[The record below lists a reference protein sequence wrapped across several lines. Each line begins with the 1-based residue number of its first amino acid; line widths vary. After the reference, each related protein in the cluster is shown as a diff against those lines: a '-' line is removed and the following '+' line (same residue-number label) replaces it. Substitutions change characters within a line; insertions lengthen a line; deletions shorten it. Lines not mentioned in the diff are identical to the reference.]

1 MNEQDWTATEGDVDP
16 VGVAIVDGDMVEVDI
31 VEVDVVEADSGDV
44 VAEIVIADPST
55 IQGGSED
62 DETDLEDVLVLEV
75 VDDALVLPVWEPTGV
90 ARVDE
95 ALDELTRLDPD
106 DVHHHAEVYDT
117 IHQRLRGTL
126 SDLDTPV

>member
-1 MNEQDWTATEGDVDP
+1 MNEQDWTIAERDVDE
-16 VGVAIVDGDMVEVDI
+16 AQ
-31 VEVDVVEADSGDV
+31 VDVVEFDDVEADAGAPVVQV
-44 VAEIVIADPST
+44 VAVSDTAAI
-55 IQGGSED
+55 ED
-62 DETDLEDVLVLEV
+62 DAEDDGSDLEDVLVLEV

>member
-1 MNEQDWTATEGDVDP
+1 MSEQDWVGAEDVVDVAPVAEDAATVTEDVMTEAVAADDDVD
-16 VGVAIVDGDMVEVDI
+16 DI
-31 VEVDVVEADSGDV
+31 D
-44 VAEIVIADPST
+44 
-55 IQGGSED
+55 
-62 DETDLEDVLVLEV
+62 DVLVLEV

-95 ALDELTRLDPD
+95 ALDDLTRLDPD
-106 DVHHHAEVYDT
+106 DVHHHAEVYDA

>member
-1 MNEQDWTATEGDVDP
+1 MSEQDWTVAESDVDEGQVEVVEVAEVDEDSGEPVVEVVAVLDAAAIEGD
-16 VGVAIVDGDMVEVDI
+16 
-31 VEVDVVEADSGDV
+31 SR
-44 VAEIVIADPST
+44 
-55 IQGGSED
+55 
-62 DETDLEDVLVLEV
+62 DESDLEDVLVLEV

>member
-1 MNEQDWTATEGDVDP
+1 MSEQDWTVAESDVD
-16 VGVAIVDGDMVEVDI
+16 DGQVEV
-31 VEVDVVEADSGDV
+31 VEVAEVDEGSGEPVVEV
-44 VAEIVIADPST
+44 VAVLDAAAI
-55 IQGGSED
+55 GGDSL
-62 DETDLEDVLVLEV
+62 DESDLEDVLVLEV

-95 ALDELTRLDPD
+95 ALDELTRMDPD

>member
-1 MNEQDWTATEGDVDP
+1 MNEQDWTVGRSDVDARP
-16 VGVAIVDGDMVEVDI
+16 VDEEIVERSDAAPVDGVEG
-31 VEVDVVEADSGDV
+31 ADDS
-44 VAEIVIADPST
+44 I
-55 IQGGSED
+55 
-62 DETDLEDVLVLEV
+62 LEDVLVLEV

-90 ARVDE
+90 ARVDA

-106 DVHHHAEVYDT
+106 DVHHHAEVYDA

>member
-1 MNEQDWTATEGDVDP
+1 MNEQDWTIAESDVDE
-16 VGVAIVDGDMVEVDI
+16 AQ
-31 VEVDVVEADSGDV
+31 VDVVEFDDVEADAGAPVVQV
-44 VAEIVIADPST
+44 VAVSDTAAI
-55 IQGGSED
+55 ED
-62 DETDLEDVLVLEV
+62 DAEDDGSDLEDVLVLEV

>member
-1 MNEQDWTATEGDVDP
+1 MNEQEWTVAGSDVDE
-16 VGVAIVDGDMVEVDI
+16 VQGDEVQGDEVQGDSGGVDGEIEVLT
-31 VEVDVVEADSGDV
+31 EPESSAADSGD
-44 VAEIVIADPST
+44 ED
-55 IQGGSED
+55 SE
-62 DETDLEDVLVLEV
+62 LEDVLVLEV

-106 DVHHHAEVYDT
+106 DVHHHAEVFDT

>member
-1 MNEQDWTATEGDVDP
+1 MNEQDWTIAERDVDE
-16 VGVAIVDGDMVEVDI
+16 AQ
-31 VEVDVVEADSGDV
+31 VDVVEFDDVEADAGEPVVQV
-44 VAEIVIADPST
+44 VAVSDTAAI
-55 IQGGSED
+55 ED
-62 DETDLEDVLVLEV
+62 DAEGDDSDLEDVLVLEV

>member
-1 MNEQDWTATEGDVDP
+1 MNEQDGTLTESDVDA
-16 VGVAIVDGDMVEVDI
+16 VQVDLVEVD
-31 VEVDVVEADSGDV
+31 EVKVDLEEADSGD
-44 VAEIVIADPST
+44 
-55 IQGGSED
+55 D
-62 DETDLEDVLVLEV
+62 DGDLEDVLVLEV
-75 VDDALVLPVWEPTGV
+75 VDEALVLPVWEPTGV

>member
-1 MNEQDWTATEGDVDP
+1 MSEQDWTVAESDVDE
-16 VGVAIVDGDMVEVDI
+16 GQVEV
-31 VEVDVVEADSGDV
+31 VEVAEVDEGSGEHVVEV
-44 VAEIVIADPST
+44 VAVLDAAAI
-55 IQGGSED
+55 GGDSL
-62 DETDLEDVLVLEV
+62 DESDLEDVLVLEV

-95 ALDELTRLDPD
+95 ALDELTRMDPD

>member
-1 MNEQDWTATEGDVDP
+1 MSEQDWTVAEGDVDE
-16 VGVAIVDGDMVEVDI
+16 GQVEV
-31 VEVDVVEADSGDV
+31 VEVAEVDEGSGEPVVEV
-44 VAEIVIADPST
+44 VAVLDAAAI
-55 IQGGSED
+55 GGDSL
-62 DETDLEDVLVLEV
+62 DESDLEDVLVLVV

-95 ALDELTRLDPD
+95 ALDELTRMDPD

>member
-1 MNEQDWTATEGDVDP
+1 MNEQDFGGAEDGVDVTSVVQDIVTVGDVTVGDVTEAEVVVVEELEGDID
-16 VGVAIVDGDMVEVDI
+16 DI
-31 VEVDVVEADSGDV
+31 D
-44 VAEIVIADPST
+44 
-55 IQGGSED
+55 
-62 DETDLEDVLVLEV
+62 DVLVLEV

-95 ALDELTRLDPD
+95 ALDELTLLDPD
-106 DVHHHAEVYDT
+106 DVHHHAEVYDA

>member
-1 MNEQDWTATEGDVDP
+1 MNEQDWTIAERDVDE
-16 VGVAIVDGDMVEVDI
+16 AQ
-31 VEVDVVEADSGDV
+31 VDVVEFVDVEADAGEPVVQV
-44 VAEIVIADPST
+44 VAVSDTAAI
-55 IQGGSED
+55 ED
-62 DETDLEDVLVLEV
+62 DAEDDDSDLEDVLVLEV

>member
-1 MNEQDWTATEGDVDP
+1 MSEQDWTIAARDVDQGQVEVVEVAEAEGDH
-16 VGVAIVDGDMVEVDI
+16 GEAVAE
-31 VEVDVVEADSGDV
+31 V
-44 VAEIVIADPST
+44 VAVLDAGVIEGDS
-55 IQGGSED
+55 D
-62 DETDLEDVLVLEV
+62 DASDLDDVLLLEV

>member
-1 MNEQDWTATEGDVDP
+1 MNEQDWTIAESDVDE
-16 VGVAIVDGDMVEVDI
+16 AQ
-31 VEVDVVEADSGDV
+31 VDVVEFDDVEADDVEADAGAPVVQV
-44 VAEIVIADPST
+44 VAVSDTAAI
-55 IQGGSED
+55 ED
-62 DETDLEDVLVLEV
+62 DAEDDGSDLEDVLVLEV